1 MVIIMKVKAY
11 PKWVTFVFALS
22 ALGWIVMIIIDL
34 VTKQNSGLLFY
45 AHIALAAVY
54 AVFTVIYAIQYGLS
68 QHAKNKQL
76 AAQEAAKLEAAKQE
90 AVKQAAAAQ
99 AAAQEP
105 TAPEASTDA

>member
-1 MVIIMKVKAY
+1 MKVKAY

-90 AVKQAAAAQ
+90 AVQQAAAAQ
-99 AAAQEP
+99 SAAQES
-105 TAPEASTDA
+105 AASEAQSNA

>member
-1 MVIIMKVKAY
+1 MKVKSY
-11 PKWVTFVFALS
+11 PKWVTFVLALS

-68 QHAKNKQL
+68 MHAKNKQL

-105 TAPEASTDA
+105 AAPEASTDA